1 MTVHRLKALFLSEDR
16 STLRQIA
23 KFLDAFGFQSSQAVD
38 RALAIAALRRDHH
51 DFVIFDAD
59 PSTPALRD
67 WFRQIA
73 SACGQ
78 REPVYT
84 FLMIA
89 SPTADAINDAL
100 TIGIDD
106 FLAKPV
112 NFGELLARLRAGARI
127 LEQRRRLL
135 RQEGTDPATGL
146 ATRLAFRQTLQ
157 QLLDVDAPTIA
168 TVSCAALDLDF
179 FGQFQSQYGRPFA
192 DRALGAIAKALSDR
206 AGTPK
211 SIGAGAGDQFFVA
224 LPGMSESEGAS
235 WADQLRCDVA
245 QLPLEV
251 DGTRVHVTASIG
263 VAASHQDRVDAE
275 ELLQR
280 ACEAQRLAKQSGRN
294 CVATYSQLHTEASSW
309 ASHATPG
316 KLFERTVARDVMIPC
331 PVILRRDE
339 TIGRA
344 QTLFQRT
351 QLPVIPVVD
360 AVGNLAG
367 CVAKNDV
374 TRHGCHDGRVRDVL
388 IADVPSLDEDTAFSN
403 IMDFYTTDER
413 SLIFVVRRGRPAG
426 LVTRDS
432 LAMLSEPLDDMTF
445 APNVSESSTSDYLRV
460 IDSLC
465 TDSL

>member
-1 MTVHRLKALFLSEDR
+1 MTLHRLKALFLSEDR
-16 STLRQIA
+16 SALRQIA

-38 RALAIAALRRDHH
+38 RGLAIAALKRDHH

-59 PSTPALRD
+59 PSTPALGD
-67 WFRQIA
+67 WFREIA
-73 SACGQ
+73 SARGQ
-78 REPVYT
+78 RESVYT
-84 FLMIA
+84 FLMFA
-89 SPTADAINDAL
+89 SPTADAIHDAL

-157 QLLDVDAPTIA
+157 QLLDVNTPTSAP
-168 TVSCAALDLDF
+168 VSCAALDLDF
-179 FGQFQSQYGRPFA
+179 FGQFHSQYGRPFA

-206 AGTPK
+206 AGTPQ
-211 SIGAGAGDQFFVA
+211 SIGADAGDQFFVA
-224 LPGMSESEGAS
+224 LPGMSESDGAS
-235 WADQLRCDVA
+235 WAERLRCDLA
-245 QLPLEV
+245 RLPVDV
-251 DGTRVHVTASIG
+251 DGTSVHVTASIG
-263 VAASHQDRVDAE
+263 VAGSHQDRVDAE
-275 ELLQR
+275 ELVER
-280 ACEAQRLAKQSGRN
+280 ASEALRLAKQSGRN
-294 CVATYSQLHTEASSW
+294 CVATYSQLHTDASSW
-309 ASHATPG
+309 ASHAAPG

-331 PVILRRDE
+331 PVVLRRDE

-344 QTLFQRT
+344 QALFQQT
-351 QLPVIPVVD
+351 QLRIIPVVD
-360 AVGNLAG
+360 AIGNLAG

-374 TRHGCHDGRVRDVL
+374 AQDACHDQRLRDVL
-388 IADVPSLDEDTAFSN
+388 ITDVPCLDEDTPFAS

-413 SLIFVVRRGRPAG
+413 SLVFVVRGGRPVG
-426 LVTRDS
+426 LVTRHS
-432 LAMLSEPLDDMTF
+432 LAMLSEPLDHMTF
-445 APNVSESSTSDYLRV
+445 APTVPESSTSDYLRV